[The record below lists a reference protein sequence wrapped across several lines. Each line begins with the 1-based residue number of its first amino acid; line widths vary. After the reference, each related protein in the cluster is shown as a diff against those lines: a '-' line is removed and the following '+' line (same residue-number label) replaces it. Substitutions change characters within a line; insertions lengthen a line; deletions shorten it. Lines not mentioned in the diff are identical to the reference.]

1 MKSKWVKRLLLLG
14 IVVLGVLADY
24 FTKLI
29 AVNHL
34 KGEDPVPLIR
44 GILRFS
50 YVENPGAAWGMLAN
64 HRWVFMV
71 FSALAIAVIAV
82 YLIKRD
88 PPLLLCVSLSL
99 ILSGGI
105 GNMIDRTFRGAVV
118 DFIEFHLFEFP
129 VFNVADCLV
138 VIGSG
143 LLIVWLIL
151 DTVREKKKEKPSEDA
166 GGEAEETDAAK
177 EPTTEKQSAESADE
191 GDEK

>member
-1 MKSKWVKRLLLLG
+1 MNSKWSKRLLSLG
-14 IVVLGVLADY
+14 TVVLGVLADY

-29 AVNHL
+29 AVSRL

-71 FSALAIAVIAV
+71 FSVLAIAAIAV
-82 YLIKRD
+82 YLIRRD
-88 PPLLLCVSLSL
+88 PPILLCVSLSL

-118 DFIEFHLFEFP
+118 DFIEFYLFEFP

-143 LLIVWLIL
+143 LLIVWLIV
-151 DTVREKKKEKPSEDA
+151 DTVREKKKAKQTGEAD
-166 GGEAEETDAAK
+166 GGE
-177 EPTTEKQSAESADE
+177 
-191 GDEK
+191 DEK

>member
-1 MKSKWVKRLLLLG
+1 MKSKWSKRLLSLG
-14 IVVLGVLADY
+14 AVVLGVLTDY
-24 FTKLI
+24 ITKLL
-29 AVNHL
+29 AVSHL

-50 YVENPGAAWGMLAN
+50 YVENPGAAWGMFSD

-71 FSALAIAVIAV
+71 FSAVAIAAIAV
-82 YLIKRD
+82 YLIRRD
-88 PPLLLCVSLSL
+88 PPLSLCISLSL

-105 GNMIDRTFRGAVV
+105 GNMIDRTFRGVVV
-118 DFIEFHLFEFP
+118 DFIEFYLFEFP

-143 LLIVWLIL
+143 LLIVWLIA
-151 DTVREKKKEKPSEDA
+151 DTVREKKKKDA
-166 GGEAEETDAAK
+166 EG
-177 EPTTEKQSAESADE
+177 ADR

>member
-1 MKSKWVKRLLLLG
+1 MNSKWSKRLLSLG
-14 IVVLGVLADY
+14 AVVLGVLADY

-29 AVNHL
+29 AVSRL

-71 FSALAIAVIAV
+71 FSVLAIAAIAV
-82 YLIKRD
+82 YLIRRD
-88 PPLLLCVSLSL
+88 PPILLCVSLSL

-105 GNMIDRTFRGAVV
+105 GNMIDRTFRGSVV
-118 DFIEFHLFEFP
+118 DFIEFYLFEFP

-143 LLIVWLIL
+143 LLIVWLIV
-151 DTVREKKKEKPSEDA
+151 DTVREKKKAKQTGEVD
-166 GGEAEETDAAK
+166 GGE
-177 EPTTEKQSAESADE
+177 
-191 GDEK
+191 DEK

>member
-1 MKSKWVKRLLLLG
+1 MKSKWSKRLLSLG
-14 IVVLGVLADY
+14 AVVLGVLADY

-29 AVNHL
+29 AVSRL
-34 KGEDPVPLIR
+34 KGEDPVPIIR

-71 FSALAIAVIAV
+71 FSVLAIAAIAA
-82 YLIKRD
+82 YLIRRD
-88 PPLLLCVSLSL
+88 PPILLCVSLSL

-118 DFIEFHLFEFP
+118 DFIEFYLFEFP

-143 LLIVWLIL
+143 LLIVWLIV
-151 DTVREKKKEKPSEDA
+151 DTVREKKKAKQTGEVD
-166 GGEAEETDAAK
+166 GGE
-177 EPTTEKQSAESADE
+177 
-191 GDEK
+191 DEK

>member
-1 MKSKWVKRLLLLG
+1 MKSKWSKRLLSLG
-14 IVVLGVLADY
+14 AVVLGVLADY

-29 AVNHL
+29 AVSRL

-71 FSALAIAVIAV
+71 FSVLAIAAIAA
-82 YLIKRD
+82 YLIRRD
-88 PPLLLCVSLSL
+88 PPILLCVSLSL

-118 DFIEFHLFEFP
+118 DFIEFYLFEFP

-143 LLIVWLIL
+143 LLIVWLIV
-151 DTVREKKKEKPSEDA
+151 DTVREKKKAKQTGEVD
-166 GGEAEETDAAK
+166 GGE
-177 EPTTEKQSAESADE
+177 
-191 GDEK
+191 DEK

>member
-1 MKSKWVKRLLLLG
+1 MKSKWSKRLLSLG
-14 IVVLGVLADY
+14 AVVLGVLADY

-29 AVNHL
+29 AVSRL

-50 YVENPGAAWGMLAN
+50 YVENPGAAWGMLSN

-71 FSALAIAVIAV
+71 FSAVAIAVIAI
-82 YLIKRD
+82 YLIRRD

-105 GNMIDRTFRGAVV
+105 GNMIDRTFRGSVV
-118 DFIEFHLFEFP
+118 DFIEFYLFSFP

-143 LLIVWLIL
+143 LLILWLIT
-151 DTVREKKKEKPSEDA
+151 DTVREKKKGKT
-166 GGEAEETDAAK
+166 EADG
-177 EPTTEKQSAESADE
+177 E
-191 GDEK
+191 GDAK

>member
-1 MKSKWVKRLLLLG
+1 MNSKWSKRLLSLDA
-14 IVVLGVLADY
+14 VVLGVLADY

-29 AVNHL
+29 AVSRL

-71 FSALAIAVIAV
+71 FSVLAIAAIAA
-82 YLIKRD
+82 YLIRRD
-88 PPLLLCVSLSL
+88 PPILLCVSLSL

-118 DFIEFHLFEFP
+118 DFIEFYLFEFP

-143 LLIVWLIL
+143 LLIVWLIV
-151 DTVREKKKEKPSEDA
+151 DTVREKKKAKQTGEVD
-166 GGEAEETDAAK
+166 GGE
-177 EPTTEKQSAESADE
+177 
-191 GDEK
+191 DEK

>member
-1 MKSKWVKRLLLLG
+1 MNSKWSKRLLSLG
-14 IVVLGVLADY
+14 AVVLGVLADY

-29 AVNHL
+29 AVSRL

-71 FSALAIAVIAV
+71 FSVLAIAAIAA
-82 YLIKRD
+82 YLIRRD
-88 PPLLLCVSLSL
+88 PPILLCVSLSL

-118 DFIEFHLFEFP
+118 DFIEFYLFEFP

-143 LLIVWLIL
+143 LLIVWLIV
-151 DTVREKKKEKPSEDA
+151 DTVREKKKAKQTGEVD
-166 GGEAEETDAAK
+166 GGE
-177 EPTTEKQSAESADE
+177 
-191 GDEK
+191 DEK

>member
-1 MKSKWVKRLLLLG
+1 MKLKWSKRLLSLG
-14 IVVLGVLADY
+14 AVVLGVLADY

-29 AVNHL
+29 AVSRL

-71 FSALAIAVIAV
+71 FSVLAIAAIAA
-82 YLIKRD
+82 YLIRRD
-88 PPLLLCVSLSL
+88 PPILLCVSLSL

-118 DFIEFHLFEFP
+118 DFIEFYLFEFP

-143 LLIVWLIL
+143 LLIVWLIV
-151 DTVREKKKEKPSEDA
+151 DTVREKKKGKQTGEVD
-166 GGEAEETDAAK
+166 GGE
-177 EPTTEKQSAESADE
+177 
-191 GDEK
+191 DEK

>member
-1 MKSKWVKRLLLLG
+1 MKSKWSKRLLSLG
-14 IVVLGVLADY
+14 AVVLGVLADY

-29 AVNHL
+29 AVSRL

-71 FSALAIAVIAV
+71 FSVLAIAAIAA
-82 YLIKRD
+82 YLIRRD
-88 PPLLLCVSLSL
+88 PPILLCVSLSL

-105 GNMIDRTFRGAVV
+105 GNMIDRTFRGSVV
-118 DFIEFHLFEFP
+118 DFIEFYLFEFP

-143 LLIVWLIL
+143 LLIVWLIV
-151 DTVREKKKEKPSEDA
+151 DTVREKKKAKQTGEVD
-166 GGEAEETDAAK
+166 GGE
-177 EPTTEKQSAESADE
+177 
-191 GDEK
+191 DEK

>member
-1 MKSKWVKRLLLLG
+1 MKSKWSKRLLSLG
-14 IVVLGVLADY
+14 AVVLGVLADY

-29 AVNHL
+29 AVSRL

-71 FSALAIAVIAV
+71 FSVLAIAAIAV
-82 YLIKRD
+82 YLIRRD
-88 PPLLLCVSLSL
+88 PPILLCVSLSL

-118 DFIEFHLFEFP
+118 DFIEFYLFEFP

-143 LLIVWLIL
+143 LLIVWLIV
-151 DTVREKKKEKPSEDA
+151 DTVREKKKAKQTGEVD
-166 GGEAEETDAAK
+166 GGE
-177 EPTTEKQSAESADE
+177 
-191 GDEK
+191 DEK

>member
-1 MKSKWVKRLLLLG
+1 MNSKWSKRLLSLG
-14 IVVLGVLADY
+14 AVVLGVLADY

-29 AVNHL
+29 AVSRL

-71 FSALAIAVIAV
+71 FSVLAIAAIAV
-82 YLIKRD
+82 YLIRRD
-88 PPLLLCVSLSL
+88 PPILLCVSLSL

-118 DFIEFHLFEFP
+118 DFIEFYLFEFP

-143 LLIVWLIL
+143 LLIVWLIV
-151 DTVREKKKEKPSEDA
+151 DTVREKKKAKQTGEVD
-166 GGEAEETDAAK
+166 GGE
-177 EPTTEKQSAESADE
+177 
-191 GDEK
+191 DEK